1 MTMVKKLS
9 VIFAFTAPL
18 MLFGQLINN
27 FEVEPDTSFWDYETS
42 ESADSTLSY
51 TNLTINL
58 IKLVKVL
65 WRLKLTMVLTILKVG
80 GICKSLS
87 LPS

>member
-42 ESADSTLSY
+42 ESADSTLS
-51 TNLTINL
+51 
-58 IKLVKVL
+58 
-65 WRLKLTMVLTILKVG
+65 
-80 GICKSLS
+80 
-87 LPS
+87 

>member
-1 MTMVKKLS
+1 MVKKLS
-9 VIFAFTAPL
+9 VIFVFTAPL

-51 TNLTINL
+51 TNLTYQSDQ
-58 IKLVKVL
+58 VSEGSMA
-65 WRLKLTMVLTILKVG
+65 LKIDYGVTILKVG